1 MNGILVIDTL
11 LVNDPLVVKHS
22 WLENPPENEGVWLGK
37 SSTWC
42 RFQQAIFIA
51 GKPFQK
57 KIYTEHHK
65 FLLPINYLN
74 YWVGAFKVL
83 HVLIQEGR
91 KDLAN
96 GQLATEKLDLQSGFP
111 FENPDDSLRR
121 PCSRIIN

>member
-1 MNGILVIDTL
+1 MNGIIVIDTL

-42 RFQQAIFIA
+42 RFQQAIFI
-51 GKPFQK
+51 
-57 KIYTEHHK
+57 HHK

-83 HVLIQEGR
+83 HFPIQEGR

-96 GQLATEKLDLQSGFP
+96 GQVATEKLDLQSGFP